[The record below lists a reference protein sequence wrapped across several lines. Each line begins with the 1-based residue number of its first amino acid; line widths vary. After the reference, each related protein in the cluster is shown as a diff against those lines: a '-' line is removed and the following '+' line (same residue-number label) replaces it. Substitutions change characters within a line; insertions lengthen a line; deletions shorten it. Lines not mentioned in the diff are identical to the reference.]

1 MAGSVNKAIIVGH
14 LGGDP
19 DVTTVA
25 QSGRQMARFSVA
37 TSETW
42 KDQATGEKKEK
53 TTWHRV
59 VIFSEGLAKV
69 AGQYLKKGSKVYVE
83 GSMETRDWT
92 DTEGV
97 KRWVT
102 EIIVRGFGDSI
113 VLLDRA
119 SGGGVP
125 VNDGSTEDSSRPARR
140 TQAAGALDDDIP
152 F

>member
-19 DVTTVA
+19 DVTHA

-125 VNDGSTEDSSRPARR
+125 VNDGATEDSSRPTRR
-140 TQAAGALDDDIP
+140 TQAGALDDDIP

>member
-19 DVTTVA
+19 DVTTA

-92 DTEGV
+92 DTQGV
-97 KRWVT
+97 KRYVT

-119 SGGGVP
+119 GGGGVP
-125 VNDGSTEDSSRPARR
+125 ANDGATEDSSRPAPRSASR
-140 TQAAGALDDDIP
+140 DLDDDIP

>member
-1 MAGSVNKAIIVGH
+1 MAGSVNTAIIVGH

-19 DVTTVA
+19 DVTHA

-69 AGQYLKKGSKVYVE
+69 AGQYLKKGSKV
-83 GSMETRDWT
+83 
-92 DTEGV
+92 
-97 KRWVT
+97 
-102 EIIVRGFGDSI
+102 
-113 VLLDRA
+113 
-119 SGGGVP
+119 
-125 VNDGSTEDSSRPARR
+125 
-140 TQAAGALDDDIP
+140 
-152 F
+152 